1 MKDAGY
7 IAAIAAALLGLVYIG
22 RKIGQV
28 AVILQLLARLPDEH
42 AQLLE
47 ATRANTR
54 DIATL
59 TKQVSTLT
67 SDVSRIVHS

>member
-47 ATRANTR
+47 ATKANTEA
-54 DIATL
+54 IATL
-59 TKQVSTLT
+59 TSQMAALT